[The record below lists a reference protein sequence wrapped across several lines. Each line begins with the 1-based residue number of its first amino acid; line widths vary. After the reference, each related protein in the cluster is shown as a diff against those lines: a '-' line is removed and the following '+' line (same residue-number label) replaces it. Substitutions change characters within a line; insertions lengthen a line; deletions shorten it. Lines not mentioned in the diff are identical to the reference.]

1 MKVGDEVW
9 IRVYKADGY
18 PYRWWRST
26 VEEIRPDCIITHR
39 DVGTPVFHDE
49 QKFGQ
54 PVFNSRWI
62 VRDYY
67 WPGRRYDLLEVYAPD
82 GRLEELYADITSPIE
97 IVDDEIRYIDH
108 ELDVQML
115 AGGKPLIIDQDEFA
129 EAAVTFG
136 YSEAFVYESYAL
148 AEQLVE
154 LLAGWTLLG
163 PARRTL

>member
-9 IRVYKADGY
+9 IRVFKADGE
-18 PYRWWRST
+18 PYRWWRSV
-26 VEEIRPDCIITHR
+26 VEEVRPDCIITHR
-39 DVGTPVFHDE
+39 DVGTTIYQNGP
-49 QKFGQ
+49 KFRE

-62 VRDYY
+62 VRDYF
-67 WPGRRYDLLEVYAPD
+67 WPGRRHDLLEVYAPD
-82 GRLEELYADITSPIE
+82 GQLEELYADITSPIE

-115 AGGKPLIIDQDEFA
+115 AGGKPCIVDQDEFA
-129 EAAVTFG
+129 EAAVAFG
-136 YSEAFVYESYAL
+136 YSEAFVSESYTL

-163 PARRTL
+163 PARRAL